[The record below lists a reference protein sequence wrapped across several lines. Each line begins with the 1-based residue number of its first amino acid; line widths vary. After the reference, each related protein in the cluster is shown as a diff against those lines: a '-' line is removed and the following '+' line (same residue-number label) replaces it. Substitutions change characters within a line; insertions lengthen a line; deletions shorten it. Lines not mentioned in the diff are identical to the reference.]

1 MAARKK
7 RTRTAA
13 AKPAPTARQAA
24 SKVEDLVHKPKRPRP
39 FTGRIPKLKASYE
52 RIVEKVFDLKDPVG
66 EYALLEREMKLEE
79 SLSPQVIK
87 RALNLSED
95 YGRRANKLL
104 QNAVLANKLLEL
116 EMEPIEAAL
125 RAEAL
130 RELQKLKDAGEFSK
144 QIAEKDVTSEISA
157 SWPDEWRVIC
167 DRRARAE
174 GMLKYLRR
182 VSELWHDRNKTLGSM
197 NR

>member
-1 MAARKK
+1 MAAKK

-13 AKPAPTARQAA
+13 SRQGRPTPRQAEKA
-24 SKVEDLVHKPKRPRP
+24 VDKLITKPSRPRP
-39 FTGRIPKLKASYE
+39 FVGSIPALKGDYS
-52 RIVEKVFDLKDPVG
+52 RIVEKVFELKDPLA
-66 EYALLEREMKLEE
+66 EYDLLEREMKLDEA
-79 SLSPQVIK
+79 LTPQAIK

-95 YGRRANKLL
+95 YGRRANRLL
-104 QNAVLANKLLEL
+104 QCATIAHKLLEL
-116 EMEPIEAAL
+116 EMEPVESAL
-125 RAEAL
+125 RDEAL
-130 RELQKLKDAGEFSK
+130 NELQKLKDDGKFSK
-144 QIAEKDVTSEISA
+144 AIHEKDVVSCIA
-157 SWPDEWRVIC
+157 SNWPDEWRTIC